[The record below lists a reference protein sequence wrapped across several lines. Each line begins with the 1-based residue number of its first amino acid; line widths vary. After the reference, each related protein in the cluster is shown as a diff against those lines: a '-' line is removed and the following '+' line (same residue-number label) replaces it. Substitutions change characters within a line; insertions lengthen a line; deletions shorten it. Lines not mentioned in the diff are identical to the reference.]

1 MTEDT
6 KPHNSLG
13 PYDKLLL
20 TITITIL
27 GSLHFMNTIL
37 VCCGYYICPPYK
49 YNYDLKNGI
58 LWLSHDRMVLVYAHF
73 TVFCEAEVAIAAC

>member
-1 MTEDT
+1 MV
-6 KPHNSLG
+6 
-13 PYDKLLL
+13 
-20 TITITIL
+20 TI
-27 GSLHFMNTIL
+27 N
-37 VCCGYYICPPYK
+37 ICPPYK